1 MTGQIYFFF
10 CTHKTKKAALGT
22 RSQHS
27 FTNFTLNTV
36 WQNKINEKLWHAHS
50 FSLHS
55 TPRKYFQLFAIIISG
70 EKKSVLML
78 LLTASS
84 KKQRI
89 KQCCAPKPSGESHVL
104 TRENAWKWLCCTTNS
119 ASEGQ
124 AQTLAW
130 MFGSEGCNY
139 LGTMWKCCNYKANV
153 WSAFIARRSADLNET
168 HSLRGTSIK
177 LAWNVNGVD
186 FEKSLSAKTAW
197 TLMLSVCA
205 STLNIRKGKETKHS
219 DSFWLHWICLYFRC
233 ERRDRIKSVLYKVK
247 QSMPTAS
254 LCA

>member
-1 MTGQIYFFF
+1 MPRNPLGSRMCWPERMLENDCAAQQTAHLRGRHKHSPGCLGQR
-10 CTHKTKKAALGT
+10 A
-22 RSQHS
+22 
-27 FTNFTLNTV
+27 
-36 WQNKINEKLWHAHS
+36 
-50 FSLHS
+50 
-55 TPRKYFQLFAIIISG
+55 AIISEQCGNAVI
-70 EKKSVLML
+70 
-78 LLTASS
+78 
-84 KKQRI
+84 I
-89 KQCCAPKPSGESHVL
+89 KQ
-104 TRENAWKWLCCTTNS
+104 
-119 ASEGQ
+119 
-124 AQTLAW
+124 
-130 MFGSEGCNY
+130 MFGVHSLRDG
-139 LGTMWKCCNYKANV
+139 
-153 WSAFIARRSADLNET
+153 ADLNET